1 MSSPHGENA
10 SPAVVVV
17 TAVKSLE
24 AAKSRFAARDDGR
37 REAVPGLVL
46 AMLLDTL
53 AAAQQVPTV
62 VGVHVVSPDPA
73 VRAAAEAAGAHTV
86 DEPVPGG
93 LNAALE
99 AGAHAAR
106 AAHGPSVAVLAL
118 QADLPGIT
126 PGELEA
132 FLAATASR
140 RGFVPDHAGTGTA
153 ALYAPPGTALRPAF
167 GPGSAAAHEGGGA
180 ARHAGPWP
188 GLRTDVDTPQDLAD
202 AARLG
207 RHTAS
212 AALAAAD
219 RAVASKPDALCAR
232 MER

>member
-24 AAKSRFAARDDGR
+24 AAKTRFAAREGGR
-37 REAVPGLVL
+37 REDVPGLVL

-53 AAAQQVPTV
+53 TAALAAPSVL
-62 VGVHVVSPDPA
+62 GVHVVSPDPA
-73 VRAAAEAAGAHTV
+73 VRAAAEAAGARTV

-99 AGAHAAR
+99 AGARAAR
-106 AAHGPSVAVLAL
+106 AEHGPAVAVLAL

-126 PGELEA
+126 PGELGA
-132 FLAATASR
+132 FLTATASR

-153 ALYAPPGTALRPAF
+153 ALYAPPGDALLPAF
-167 GPGSAAAHEGGGA
+167 GPGSAAAHERGGA

-202 AARLG
+202 AGRLG
-207 RHTAS
+207 EHTA